1 MLAASVWLVAAVGL
15 SPDATRGRQVFEQ
28 GKTADGVSIEAVVGA
43 DVTVP
48 GLACATCHGAD
59 GRGRPEGAV
68 RPADVRWSALS
79 RPAVTSA
86 ERTRPVYD
94 DAALTVAIALGVG
107 AGGRPLDRVMPRYR
121 LTAADMRDLVA
132 YLHALGE
139 QPEPGVRDDAV
150 TIGVLVPEGAAGPP
164 LRAAVRAWADELNGR
179 GGVFARRI
187 ELREL
192 LATAAALAA
201 LPEDEQPFAFLG
213 GAAVDPQD
221 AVGAWTRAAE
231 IPLVRARGLMSERRD
246 SADERVFELGSSLGD
261 EVRALVQSVSE
272 RPLSLFVWPVER
284 QPLMAELCRA
294 PSCRLVSRVE
304 DAQAVLPLE
313 RAFPRSLAR
322 GRRVLLPSALAADL
336 VADIS
341 GEADALDV
349 AAHVVPEDVSA
360 DAARRYALPAG
371 SRIEQWSALASARVL
386 EEGLVRS
393 GRELSRAGLV
403 RALATLRDFDTGF
416 GPTVTLGRGGHVA
429 HAEVRVLSWS
439 EGRFRRVAR

>member
-1 MLAASVWLVAAVGL
+1 MLAASALLVVVAL
-15 SPDATRGRQVFEQ
+15 SPDAARGRQIFEQ

-43 DVTVP
+43 DVTMP
-48 GLACATCHGAD
+48 GLACATCHGGD

-79 RPAVTSA
+79 RPAATSA

-94 DAALTVAIALGVG
+94 DEALTVAIAMGVG
-107 AGGRPLDRVMPRYR
+107 AGGRALDRVMPRYR
-121 LTAADMRDLVA
+121 LTAADMRDVVA

-150 TIGVLVPEGAAGPP
+150 TIGLLVPEGAAGPP
-164 LRAAVRAWADELNGR
+164 LRAAARAWADELNDR
-179 GGVFARRI
+179 GGVFARRV

-192 LATAAALAA
+192 PAIGAALAA
-201 LPEDEQPFAFLG
+201 LPEDERPFAFLG

-231 IPLVRARGLMSERRD
+231 IPLVRARGLTAEPREPSED
-246 SADERVFELGSSLGD
+246 GVFELGPPLAD
-261 EVRALVQSVSE
+261 EVRALLQSAAGQ
-272 RPLSLFVWPVER
+272 PLSLFVWPIDR
-284 QPLMAELCRA
+284 QPLVAELCRA
-294 PSCRLVSRVE
+294 PSCRLVPRVE

-322 GRRVLLPSALAADL
+322 GRSVLLPSALAADL
-336 VADIS
+336 VGDVS
-341 GEADALDV
+341 GEADGLDV

-360 DAARRYALPAG
+360 DALRRYALPAG
-371 SRIEQWSALASARVL
+371 SRVEQWSALASARVL

-403 RALATLRDFDTGF
+403 RSLATLRAFDTGF
-416 GPTVTLGRGGHVA
+416 GPTVTFDRGGHAA
-429 HAEVRVLSWS
+429 HVDVRVLRWS